1 MNDLKEKYNEKYLRK
16 IDKKNTFIPLTR
28 DYVFK
33 AIMTKNVDIFKDFLI
48 ETMDLNITEDN
59 NYLIF
64 LDKELIKGNFKEK
77 GKTIDLNVRIGEDL
91 IIDIEMNTS
100 KYEVVQIRNEL
111 FVSKLN
117 TLMFEVG
124 DEYKSLR
131 GKYIYQLNLNAN
143 PNEKGDIEPD
153 EAEMTWRRKKKRFS
167 DRQKIFN
174 KYLVYYKNMY
184 YNKTINMTY
193 DEIFMA
199 GLMSNS
205 FTELYDIMKNILSTD
220 KLNNFMESVIN
231 MSKEWISL
239 HEWEKE
245 KMDKMV
251 AEKER
256 ELELREYTEE
266 MIKKMIENN
275 ADYDFISK
283 VTNKSTEEIKEIA
296 QSID

>member
-111 FVSKLN
+111 FH
-117 TLMFEVG
+117 
-124 DEYKSLR
+124 
-131 GKYIYQLNLNAN
+131 
-143 PNEKGDIEPD
+143 
-153 EAEMTWRRKKKRFS
+153 
-167 DRQKIFN
+167 
-174 KYLVYYKNMY
+174 
-184 YNKTINMTY
+184 
-193 DEIFMA
+193 
-199 GLMSNS
+199 
-205 FTELYDIMKNILSTD
+205 IL
-220 KLNNFMESVIN
+220 
-231 MSKEWISL
+231 
-239 HEWEKE
+239 
-245 KMDKMV
+245 
-251 AEKER
+251 
-256 ELELREYTEE
+256 
-266 MIKKMIENN
+266 
-275 ADYDFISK
+275 
-283 VTNKSTEEIKEIA
+283 
-296 QSID
+296 

>member
-1 MNDLKEKYNEKYLRK
+1 
-16 IDKKNTFIPLTR
+16 
-28 DYVFK
+28 
-33 AIMTKNVDIFKDFLI
+33 
-48 ETMDLNITEDN
+48 MDLNITEDN